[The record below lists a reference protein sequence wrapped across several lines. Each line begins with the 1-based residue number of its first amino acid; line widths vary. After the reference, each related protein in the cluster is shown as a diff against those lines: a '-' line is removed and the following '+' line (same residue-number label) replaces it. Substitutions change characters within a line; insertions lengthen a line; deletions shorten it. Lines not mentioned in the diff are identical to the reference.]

1 MECTVMILW
10 CSLIM
15 GMILV
20 LLRTFVHSTDK
31 RLDNLNG
38 SHYQGQPF
46 MDSDKSRLL
55 NISAQNYS
63 RTDNQTP

>member
-15 GMILV
+15 GMKVV

-38 SHYQGQPF
+38 SHYQIQPF
-46 MDSDKSRLL
+46 VHSD
-55 NISAQNYS
+55 
-63 RTDNQTP
+63 

>member
-31 RLDNLNG
+31 RLDNLNR
-38 SHYQGQPF
+38 SDHQSQPF
-46 MDSDKSRLL
+46 VGSD
-55 NISAQNYS
+55 
-63 RTDNQTP
+63 